1 LIITSDYKFF
11 LGVFMSHA
19 LGLLSGGLD
28 SSLAILCLQRQNV
41 AVTAIAFVTPFFG
54 AGKARRAA
62 AQLDVPLLVRDIG
75 AGHLEMVKNPRY
87 GYGKNMN
94 PCIDC
99 HAMMFRLAGDIM
111 MQEGFDFLFS
121 GEVLGQ
127 RPMSQNLSAL
137 RAVANFSGHPERILR
152 PLSARLLPITPMEEQ
167 GLVAREQLL
176 DIQGRTRR
184 RQELL
189 AQEWG
194 LTDYPSSGGGCLL
207 TEKHFS
213 DRLRDLF
220 AHQPDCGIAEV
231 ELLKI
236 GRQFRLSARAKLAL
250 GRNQEDNAALT
261 AAVRSEDILLRTPG
275 LAGPVGVLS
284 GTPDETDLQLA
295 GAIVASYSKGKDL
308 VQVEIAALHK
318 TLERRFQVTPLS
330 REKSLPLLL

>member
-1 LIITSDYKFF
+1 MCK
-11 LGVFMSHA
+11 A

-28 SSLAILCLQRQNV
+28 SSLAAMCLKRQGV
-41 AVTAIAFVTPFFG
+41 EVTAIAFVTPFFG

-62 AQLDVPLLVRDIG
+62 EKIGVPLMVRDIG
-75 AGHLEMVKNPRY
+75 DIHLEMIKHPSY
-87 GYGKNMN
+87 GYGRNMN

-111 MQEGFDFLFS
+111 AAEGFDFLFS

-137 RAVANFSGHPERILR
+137 RAVAKHSGHPDRILR
-152 PLSARLLPITPMEEQ
+152 PLSARVLPITPMEQQ
-167 GLVAREQLL
+167 GLVDREQLL

-184 RQELL
+184 RQEAL
-189 AQEWG
+189 AKEWG

-220 AHQPDCGIAEV
+220 THQPDCTVSDV

-236 GRQFRLSARAKLAL
+236 GRQFRLSKQAKLAV
-250 GRNQEDNAALT
+250 GRNQQDNETLRELAGSDDL
-261 AAVRSEDILLRTPG
+261 LLRCIG
-275 LAGPVGVLS
+275 FGGPLGVLS
-284 GTPDETDLQLA
+284 GTPDETELA
-295 GAIVASYSKGKDL
+295 AAAGVVAGYGKGAQEPW
-308 VQVEIAALHK
+308 VQV
-318 TLERRFQVTPLS
+318 QVTGPGIERVLRVHPYTLDRS
-330 REKSLPLLL
+330 RDWLL